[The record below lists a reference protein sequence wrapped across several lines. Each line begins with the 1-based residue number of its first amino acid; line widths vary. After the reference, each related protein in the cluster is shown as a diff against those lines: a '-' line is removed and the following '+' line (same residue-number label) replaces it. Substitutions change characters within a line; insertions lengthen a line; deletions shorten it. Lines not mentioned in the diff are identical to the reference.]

1 MSFVVQGTVLWGYLD
16 PTVGKEQ
23 SGRRPLVV
31 VSSED
36 YNSLVTDLLVVVPV
50 TRVDRGWP
58 NHVELVGTLGALAGF
73 AMTEQPRTVSRD
85 RCGDIIGVL
94 DIACLGEIQRYLAD
108 FLGLG

>member
-1 MSFVVQGTVLWGYLD
+1 MLWGYLD

-36 YNSLVTDLLVVVPV
+36 YNSLVTGLLVVVPV
-50 TRVDRGWP
+50 TRVGRGWP
-58 NHVELVGTLGALAGF
+58 NHVELVGSLGGLTGF

-85 RCGDIIGVL
+85 RCGEVIGLV
-94 DIACLGEIQRYLAD
+94 DVACLRMILRYLAD
-108 FLGLG
+108 FLGLD

>member
-1 MSFVVQGTVLWGYLD
+1 MTLLVQGTVLWGYLD

-36 YNSLVTDLLVVVPV
+36 YNSLITDLLVVVPV
-50 TRVDRGWP
+50 SSVDRGWP
-58 NHVELVGTLGALAGF
+58 NHIELAGSLGSLKGF

-85 RCGDIIGVL
+85 RCGEIIGIV
-94 DIACLGEIQRYLAD
+94 DVTCLEQIQRYLAD
-108 FLGLG
+108 FLGIG

>member
-1 MSFVVQGTVLWGYLD
+1 MSLVVQGTVLWGYLD
-16 PTVGKEQ
+16 PAVGREQ

-50 TRVDRGWP
+50 TSVDRGWP
-58 NHVELVGTLGALAGF
+58 NHVELVGSLGSLNGF

-85 RCGDIIGVL
+85 RCGDVIGVV
-94 DIACLGEIQRYLAD
+94 DVDCLGAILRYLAD
-108 FLGLG
+108 FLGFG